1 MNRNSKK
8 GFTIVEL
15 IIVIAVIAVL
25 AAVLI
30 PTFSNLIQ
38 KANEAADQMLIKNL
52 NTALKMDTTVS
63 KHETMSQALNATKA
77 NGFDV
82 EKIVARA
89 TDNKIVWDS
98 VNDCFAYIE
107 KDKSEPTYIPDTKTD
122 STVAEYQLWTIVNST
137 TLDANY
143 SSYIAGTSVNGT
155 VEATKGVDVGENAG
169 IALVKYTGGADKKE
183 VIIRTNSGE
192 TNVEINAANDTVNHY
207 GSANEVTVLAVDKTH
222 SYHEFGSVKTLEVTS
237 GHVVL
242 ESGSLVY
249 ELTKAAGAQDANI
262 SFESKGTV
270 IKNTANVEGVIQ
282 ATSFDIYTLEQLC
295 AFRDYVN
302 AGMDFSNLPVEIK
315 DDIDMST
322 IKWIPAGTLQKPFN
336 GTIRGNGH
344 VLTGLKPDVAAVT
357 SENFSFTT
365 SSVKSTGSA
374 FGLIGIVANGSI
386 YVENLSFASVNIDLT
401 QGQCVGS
408 LIGYISNESS
418 LKDTTLKGADDVTIK
433 NVKVLSGSIKAM
445 KDVGGIVGKSYQT
458 GNVLFENCSNAANIV
473 AGEGS
478 NIGKAG
484 GIVAFVRNEGDYK
497 NVTIKFTNC
506 ENSGNIDCYYE
517 RVAGIVAVVTPKT
530 SAKNG
535 IEAPNYTTTI
545 EISNCKNTGNIS
557 QKYTGTDN
565 NGYKNASAGIVYEC
579 YVGNDYLAKGSFT
592 VKNCESAEG
601 KAAKTITNSVSKTT
615 GKNDSYTLIVE

>member
-38 KANEAADQMLIKNL
+38 KANEASDQMLIKNL

-169 IALVKYTGGADKKE
+169 IALVKYTGGAAKQG
-183 VIIRTNSGE
+183 VIVRTNSGE
-192 TNVEINAANDTVNHY
+192 TKIEINAANDTVYHY
-207 GSANEVTVLAVDKTH
+207 GTADEVKVLAVDKIN
-222 SYHEFGSVKTLEVTS
+222 SYHELGSVKTLEVLS
-237 GHVVL
+237 GHIVL

-249 ELTKAAGAQDANI
+249 ELKKATDANDSDI
-262 SFESKGTV
+262 SFENKGTV

-302 AGMDFSNLPVEIK
+302 TGMDFSNLPVEIK
-315 DDIDMST
+315 DDIDMSA
-322 IKWIPAGTLQKPFN
+322 IGWIPVGTLQKPFN

-365 SSVKSTGSA
+365 SSVESTGSV

-418 LKDTTLKGADDVTIK
+418 LKDTTLNGADDVTIK

-478 NIGKAG
+478 NKGKAG

-517 RVAGIVAVVTPKT
+517 RVAGIVAYVTPKT

-535 IEAPNYTTTI
+535 TKAPNYTTTI

-557 QKYTGTDN
+557 QKYTGTDK

-579 YVGNDYLAKGSFT
+579 YVGGDYLANGSF
-592 VKNCESAEG
+592 KLENCESAEG
-601 KAAKTITNSVSKTT
+601 KATKKITNSVSGTT
-615 GKNDSYTLIVE
+615 GKDGSYTIDVK